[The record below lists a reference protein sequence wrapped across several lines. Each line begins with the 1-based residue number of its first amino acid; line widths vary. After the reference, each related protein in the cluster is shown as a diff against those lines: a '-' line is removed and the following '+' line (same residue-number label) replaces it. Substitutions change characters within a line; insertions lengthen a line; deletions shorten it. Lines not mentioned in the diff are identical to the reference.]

1 MGKKKKKR
9 TLGGVVKDI
18 KTVAKSSA
26 MLKPGVSGI
35 TSANSAAAKRLAKDA
50 LNVTVGSS
58 AAALIAKALKT
69 NPGTIGKARP
79 KKKK

>member
-35 TSANSAAAKRLAKDA
+35 TSANSAAKRLAKDA